1 MAAAFFIESCRGVK
15 IGSRATIPNL
25 AMTAQQNSPEGGT
38 RQHPAVRRRRIW
50 GGPIALLLVVAAL
63 WWQWAQTRK
72 QSQESN
78 VAPGVHSPA
87 AAPISGVWQG
97 QVTYSGGPTYTERFL
112 FQAEDDKLFGTASFL
127 ALKRGI
133 EDGRIDGDKISFSVT
148 FQSAESGMTT
158 ERKNHYTGTIA
169 GNEIRF
175 IMQDDRGN
183 PPVFFKAMKD
193 DPSA

>member
-1 MAAAFFIESCRGVK
+1 
-15 IGSRATIPNL
+15 
-25 AMTAQQNSPEGGT
+25 MTAQQNLSGGGS
-38 RQHPAVRRRRIW
+38 RRRPVVRRRKLW

-63 WWQWAQTRK
+63 WWQWAQTRN
-72 QSQESN
+72 QSPVGNGS
-78 VAPGVHSPA
+78 PGVHSPA
-87 AAPISGVWQG
+87 AAAVSGVWQG
-97 QVTYSGGPTYTERFL
+97 QVTYSGGSTYTERFL
-112 FQAEDDKLFGTASFL
+112 FQAEGDKLFGTASFL
-127 ALKRGI
+127 AFKRGI

-148 FQSAESGMTT
+148 FQSAESGITT